1 MLKIICEPTRSQTQK
16 NRGEE
21 RHKSNKNTAEIDSII
36 FILHINNPR
45 ILVKRGIVTDKKTF
59 LGLRKSAQQLRT
71 HTVLIEDPN

>member
-1 MLKIICEPTRSQTQK
+1 MLKIICEPTSSRIQK

-36 FILHINNPR
+36 SILNINNPR

-59 LGLRKSAQQLRT
+59 HGLRKTAQQLRT